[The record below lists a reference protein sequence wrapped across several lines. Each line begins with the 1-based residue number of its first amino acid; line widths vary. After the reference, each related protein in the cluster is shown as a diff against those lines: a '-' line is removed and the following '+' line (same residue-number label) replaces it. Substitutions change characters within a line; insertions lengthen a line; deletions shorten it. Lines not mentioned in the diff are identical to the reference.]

1 MKKRTLTETPFF
13 PHVIIHRPSPS
24 HPHTRKTHTGVP
36 FLHQKMMKRTVAT
49 WAKRFDVCVL
59 GGGPA
64 GIAAALHAY
73 ELGKKAC
80 IVEEARIGGADF
92 WNGALQSKTLWEM
105 AKFARYTMGNTSH
118 RFMKAV
124 GELPKIKHENL
135 IKAITTA
142 AETRES
148 QTLEALSNA
157 EVELISGFGAFATPN
172 SVKVARK
179 DGTDEVVEADYFVIA
194 TGAQPRPHPTA
205 IADGKVVFTSDDIM
219 LHPLPKSVVIIGAG
233 VIGCEFASIFA
244 NFGETKVNI
253 IEKSNRILPMEDEDI
268 ALFVQTLLE
277 QKNVCFHHHSSM
289 ESNSIKDGKFHYTL
303 KDVRDNSLHEHVTDS
318 ALVSI
323 GRVPNV
329 AKLNLEAIGVNVK
342 NSRVERDEFLR
353 IKPHK
358 HIYACGDAC
367 TRVALVNVGE
377 LEGRACIEHMYTPCP
392 EDQLQLKLDNLSTI
406 MFLDQEVAA
415 VGLNE
420 QQCKKMGIGY
430 KMARY
435 SYEYVGRAL
444 AMGNTRG
451 FIKLVVTNDKKMQVL
466 GVRAVGPHAS
476 SIIELASLAIH
487 NHESAYDLRNLHAAY
502 PAITQGFQECLHM
515 LLGSS
520 ILKPGVFPQ
529 LVVREW
535 NPPRF
540 EHGRAYASQK

>member
-1 MKKRTLTETPFF
+1 VVLHIYILYTATSKDYTGSLSLQYNTNKR
-13 PHVIIHRPSPS
+13 R
-24 HPHTRKTHTGVP
+24 
-36 FLHQKMMKRTVAT
+36 KMMRRTFLS
-49 WAKRFDVCVL
+49 WAKKFDVCVI

-64 GIAAALHAY
+64 GIAAAVRAY
-73 ELGKKAC
+73 EVGKKAC
-80 IVEEARIGGADF
+80 IIEEARIGGADF

-105 AKFARYTMGNTSH
+105 AKFARYSKGQVSQ
-118 RFMKAV
+118 RFMKTVHDFPA
-124 GELPKIKHENL
+124 IKHENL
-135 IKAITTA
+135 VKAIDRA
-142 AETRES
+142 AETREA
-148 QTLEALSNA
+148 QVLELMKNS
-157 EVELISGFGAFATPN
+157 EIELINGTGAFKTPN
-172 SVKVARK
+172 AVAVSKK
-179 DGTDEVVEADYFVIA
+179 DGSEEIVEADYFVIA

-219 LHPLPKSVVIIGAG
+219 YQPLPKSIVIIGAG

-244 NFGETKVNI
+244 NFGETKVNV
-253 IEKSNRILPMEDEDI
+253 IEKTNRILPMEDEDI
-268 ALFVQTLLE
+268 SLFVQTLLE
-277 QKNVCFHHHSSM
+277 QKGVCFHHHSSM

-303 KDVRDNSLHEHVTDS
+303 RDVRDNSLHEHVTDS

-329 AKLNLEAIGVNVK
+329 GKLNLQGLGVKVYN
-342 NSRVERDEFLR
+342 NRVERDDFLR
-353 IKPHK
+353 IKPFK

-377 LEGRACIEHMYTPCP
+377 LEGRACIEHMYIPLP
-392 EDQLQLKLDNLSTI
+392 EEQLKLQLDNLSTI

-420 QQCKKMGIGY
+420 QQCKKAKIGY

-444 AMGNTRG
+444 AMGNTSG

-487 NHESAYDLRNLHAAY
+487 NKESAYNLRNLRTAY
-502 PAITQGFQECLHM
+502 PAVTQGFQECLHM

-520 ILKPGVFPQ
+520 ILKPGVFPK
-529 LVVREW
+529 LVIQEW
-535 NPPRF
+535 SPANF
-540 EHGRAYASQK
+540 EHGRAYAENK

>member
-1 MKKRTLTETPFF
+1 
-13 PHVIIHRPSPS
+13 
-24 HPHTRKTHTGVP
+24 
-36 FLHQKMMKRTVAT
+36 MKRTIVAWT
-49 WAKRFDVCVL
+49 RKFDVCVL

-64 GIAAALHAY
+64 GIAAAVRAY

-80 IVEEARIGGADF
+80 IIEESRIGGADF

-118 RFMKAV
+118 RFMKSV
-124 GELPKIKHENL
+124 IELPKIKHSNL
-135 IKAITTA
+135 IKAITNA
-142 AETRES
+142 AETRET
-148 QTLEALSNA
+148 QTLEVLANAHIEVLSG
-157 EVELISGFGAFATPN
+157 LGSFKTPN
-172 SVKVARK
+172 SVAVTKK
-179 DGTDEVVEADYFVIA
+179 DSTEETVEADYFVIA
-194 TGAQPRPHPTA
+194 TGAHPRPHPTA
-205 IADGKVVFTSDDIM
+205 VADGKVVFTSDDIM
-219 LHPLPKSVVIIGAG
+219 MQPLPKSIVIIGAG

-244 NFGETKVNI
+244 NFGVTQVNI
-253 IEKSNRILPMEDEDI
+253 IEKSGRILPMEDEDI

-277 QKNVCFHHHSSM
+277 QKGVCFHHHSAM
-289 ESNSIKDGKFHYTL
+289 ESSSINDGKFHYTL
-303 KDVRDNSLHEHVTDS
+303 RDVRDNSLHQHVTDS

-323 GRVPNV
+323 GRVP
-329 AKLNLEAIGVNVK
+329 AISKLNLEAIGITVK
-342 NSRVERDEFLR
+342 GNRIDRDEFLR
-353 IKPHK
+353 IEPHK
-358 HIYACGDAC
+358 HIYACGDTC
-367 TRVALVNVGE
+367 TRVALVNVAE
-377 LEGRACIEHMYTPCP
+377 LEGRACIDHMYTPYP
-392 EDQLQLKLDNLSTI
+392 EEQLKLKLDNLSTI

-420 QQCKKMGIGY
+420 QQCQKMSISY

-487 NHESAYDLRNLHAAY
+487 NRDSAYDLRNLHAVY

-520 ILKPGVFPQ
+520 ILKPDVFPK

-535 NPPRF
+535 NPPHF
-540 EHGRAYASQK
+540 QHGRAYAHTK

>member
-1 MKKRTLTETPFF
+1 MKQTFF
-13 PHVIIHRPSPS
+13 P
-24 HPHTRKTHTGVP
+24 
-36 FLHQKMMKRTVAT
+36 L
-49 WAKRFDVCVL
+49 AKKFDVCVL

-64 GIAAALHAY
+64 GIAAALRAY

-80 IVEEARIGGADF
+80 IIEEARIGGADF

-105 AKFARYTMGNTSH
+105 SKFARYSMGNTSY
-118 RFMKAV
+118 RFMKSV
-124 GELPKIKHENL
+124 CELPKIKHENL
-135 IKAITTA
+135 IKAITTS

-148 QTLEALSNA
+148 QTLEVLANA
-157 EVELISGFGAFATPN
+157 EIELVFGFGFFKTPN
-172 SVKVARK
+172 LIGVAKK
-179 DGTDEVVEADYFVIA
+179 DGTEENVEADYFVIA
-194 TGAQPRPHPTA
+194 TGAQPRSHPTA
-205 IADGKVVFTSDDIM
+205 VADGKVVFTSDDIM
-219 LHPLPKSVVIIGAG
+219 WQPLPKSIVIIGAG

-244 NFGETKVNI
+244 NFGVTQVNI
-253 IEKSNRILPMEDEDI
+253 IEKSGRILPMEDEDI

-277 QKNVCFHHHSSM
+277 NKGVCFHHHSAM
-289 ESNSIKDGKFHYTL
+289 ESSNIEEGKFNYTL
-303 KDVRDNSLHEHVTDS
+303 RDVRNNSLHEHVTDS

-323 GRVPNV
+323 GRVPMV
-329 AKLNLEAIGVNVK
+329 SKLNLEAIGVKMEN
-342 NSRVERDEFLR
+342 NRINRDEFLR
-353 IKPHK
+353 VAPHK
-358 HIYACGDAC
+358 NIYACGDTC
-367 TRVALVNVGE
+367 TRAALVNVAE
-377 LEGRACIEHMYTPCP
+377 LEGRACIDHMYIPYP
-392 EDQLQLKLDNLSTI
+392 EEQLKLKLDNLSTI

-420 QQCKKMGIGY
+420 QQCQKMSIGY

-451 FIKLVVTNDKKMQVL
+451 FIKLVVTNDKRMQVL

-487 NHESAYDLRNLHAAY
+487 NCDSAYDLRNLHAAY
-502 PAITQGFQECLHM
+502 PAITQAFQECLHM

-535 NPPRF
+535 NPPHF
-540 EHGRAYASQK
+540 EHGRSYAKKK